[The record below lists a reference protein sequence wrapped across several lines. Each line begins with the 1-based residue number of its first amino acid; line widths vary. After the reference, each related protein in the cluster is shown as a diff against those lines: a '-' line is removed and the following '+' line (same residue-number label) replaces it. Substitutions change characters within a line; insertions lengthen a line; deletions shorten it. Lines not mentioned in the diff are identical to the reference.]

1 MLGKPFID
9 TDTYI
14 CETTGR
20 DPAEHFAGISDTDA
34 LALEIDLIRNINQKN
49 GVIALS

>member
-14 CETTGR
+14 CETTGK
-20 DPAEHFAGISDTDA
+20 DPAEHFAGISDSEA
-34 LALEIDLIRNINQKN
+34 LSLEIELIKNIRQID